1 MHVFAAV
8 LALASPA
15 FHAGARIPVRYT
27 CTGANV
33 SPPLRWTAPPR
44 RTRSL
49 ALLMEDPDAPGRAFT
64 HWTFWNVPATRRS
77 LSAGF
82 KWKWQ
87 GRNDG
92 GSIGYT
98 GPCPPPGAKHRYV
111 FTLYGIDRMVAIPR
125 GASPSQVIRLL
136 IGNHILWSA
145 TLVGVY
151 SR

>member
-1 MHVFAAV
+1 MHVLAAI
-8 LALASPA
+8 LALVSPA
-15 FHAGARIPVRYT
+15 FHGGARIPARYT

-44 RTRSL
+44 ATRSF
-49 ALLMEDPDAPGRAFT
+49 ALLVVDPDAPGGTFT
-64 HWTFWNVPATRRS
+64 HWTLWNLPATRRS
-77 LSAGF
+77 LPAGF

-98 GPCPPPGAKHRYV
+98 GPCPPAGPRHHYV
-111 FTLYGIDRMVAIPR
+111 FTLYAVDRRLAVPR
-125 GASPSQVIRLL
+125 GASPSVVISAVVR
-136 IGNHILWSA
+136 HTRSTA